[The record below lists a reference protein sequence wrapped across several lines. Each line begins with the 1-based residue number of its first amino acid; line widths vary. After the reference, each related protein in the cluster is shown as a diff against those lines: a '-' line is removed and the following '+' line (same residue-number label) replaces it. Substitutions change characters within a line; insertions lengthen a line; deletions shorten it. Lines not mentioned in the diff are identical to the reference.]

1 MPNEKL
7 LRLLLFVAV
16 AGIHV
21 ILLLF
26 LNFTIKTVILQA
38 PENARIMR
46 VTDFNEAPPL
56 APPPP
61 PQRTEEPIPNQVEAI
76 AEVMI
81 ETDEVPPDQVVV
93 APGTLIIP
101 QIFVSDEPSFDDY
114 LPAHKVA
121 RSPEFNEDDI
131 RASLVYP
138 PIALRSGIEGRV
150 ILELF
155 VDRYGF
161 IQQISILQETPK
173 DRGFGDS
180 AIKAFANKRAIPAI
194 SNEDGEP
201 VSARYRYPVVFKIK

>member
-1 MPNEKL
+1 MLNEKL

-16 AGIHV
+16 AGVHV
-21 ILLLF
+21 LLLLF
-26 LNFTIKTVILQA
+26 LNFTVKTVIQSV

-46 VTDFNEAPPL
+46 VTDFNEFT
-56 APPPP
+56 PPPP
-61 PQRTEEPIPNQVEAI
+61 PPVQRTEEPIPNQVEAI

-81 ETDEVPPDQVVV
+81 ETDEVPPEQVVV
-93 APGTLIIP
+93 APGTIIIP
-101 QIFVSDEPSFDDY
+101 QIFVPSEPSFDDY

-121 RSPEFNEDDI
+121 KSPEFNEDEI

-155 VDRYGF
+155 VDRYGI
-161 IQQISILQETPK
+161 IQQITILQETPK

-180 AIKAFANKRAIPAI
+180 AIKAFTDKRAIPAI

-201 VSARYRYPVVFKIK
+201 VSSRYRYPVVFKIK